1 MFMRL
6 SPKTTSLAKSQQ
18 HAIPAGTWK
27 GWRAKEAKILA
38 QKQVRS
44 SKVISAF
51 TAYGVEVMP
60 PGKTLAEVGKS
71 SKVDKKNKHSKRI
84 SLVLTVRADGVKL
97 PVLFVIKGQPGGLLE
112 KKELPTYDSYASVL
126 LVDNVDCHVF
136 EASYDK
142 TAEAMF
148 SVIEPLPQNSTSRCQ
163 PLDVGVMGPFK
174 AKLKTERLLEDTA
187 SERISSHDQ
196 WIEMCETKI
205 LSWVSWVLRCEELGV
220 SVTGELIRKQAKSY
234 YDEYQLVTNW
244 ALEFSEGWLYKFQRK
259 RGLSS
264 KRQHGEAGSTPRKQ
278 YGKDANKSWRQRVAT
293 TQVTRVPGLK
303 KSKKRITLALT
314 TNANGTDMVEPLFS
328 GSAVQP
334 RCFRGRSAADLGFDY
349 TSNKKAWMNGDIFD
363 TFLRKLDSRM
373 EAASRNILLLVDNAL
388 PHKAKED
395 TLLTNVSLKMLPPNT
410 TAYFQPQDAGII
422 ASFKAKVKQR
432 QLQNA
437 LEQIDSVMAGR
448 QDRLYEVPLVE
459 AMARAKDA
467 WHAVSS
473 TTIVN
478 CWSRTG
484 ILHTDAPARSP

>member
-1 MFMRL
+1 M
-6 SPKTTSLAKSQQ
+6 SQ
-18 HAIPAGTWK
+18 
-27 GWRAKEAKILA
+27 
-38 QKQVRS
+38 
-44 SKVISAF
+44 
-51 TAYGVEVMP
+51 
-60 PGKTLAEVGKS
+60 
-71 SKVDKKNKHSKRI
+71 
-84 SLVLTVRADGVKL
+84 RADLKSRSMDRDVCM
-97 PVLFVIKGQPGGLLE
+97 P
-112 KKELPTYDSYASVL
+112 EL
-126 LVDNVDCHVF
+126 
-136 EASYDK
+136 
-142 TAEAMF
+142 
-148 SVIEPLPQNSTSRCQ
+148 
-163 PLDVGVMGPFK
+163 
-174 AKLKTERLLEDTA
+174 
-187 SERISSHDQ
+187 
-196 WIEMCETKI
+196 ETKI

-244 ALEFSEGWLYKFQRK
+244 ALEFSKGWLYKFPRK
-259 RGLSS
+259 HGLSS
-264 KRQHGEAGSTPRKQ
+264 KQQHGEAGSTPRE
-278 YGKDANKSWRQRVAT
+278 AVRQGREQVLETRVAT

-303 KSKKRITLALT
+303 KSKKRIMLALT
-314 TNANGTDMVEPLFS
+314 TNTNGTDMVEPLFI

-334 RCFRGRSAADLGFDY
+334 RCFRGRSAADLRFDY

-478 CWSRTG
+478 WWSRTG